1 MSRNRKGRVTGVA
14 ASDGASRSGASVVSF
29 ENVSKHYGHLRAVDG
44 LTLDVRRGET
54 VALLGGNGAGKS
66 TSLDI
71 VLGLRQPTGGRITV
85 FGSAPSHAVKSGRVG
100 AMLQSGALAQQV
112 RRALAICRQSE
123 LIVLDEPTTAMDTET
138 RRLFWSSMKEEV
150 TPRRTVLFATRD
162 LEEADQAADR
172 IAVINRGRL
181 LADGTPAEIK
191 ARAGARRIS
200 FRLDRVDMPVLLGLP
215 GLMNLEVRNDVVQ
228 LQSTDS
234 DATLYALLDAGLRP
248 REIEVT
254 GLDLEQAIL
263 AITAEDDSAS
273 GGRQAG

>member
-1 MSRNRKGRVTGVA
+1 MNRNRKGRVTEA
-14 ASDGASRSGASVVSF
+14 TASDGASRSGGSVVSF

-54 VALLGGNGAGKS
+54 VALLGGNGSGKS
-66 TSLDI
+66 TSLDM
-71 VLGLRQPTGGRITV
+71 VLGLRQPTGGQITV

-100 AMLQSGALAQQV
+100 AMLQSGGLAQQV
-112 RRALAICRQSE
+112 RRALALCGQSE
-123 LIVLDEPTTAMDTET
+123 LIVLDEPTAAMDTET

-181 LADGTPAEIK
+181 VADGTPAEIK

-215 GLMNLEVRNDVVQ
+215 GLVNLEVRNDVVQ

-273 GGRQAG
+273 SGRQAG

>member
-66 TSLDI
+66 TSLDM

-150 TPRRTVLFATRD
+150 TLRRTVLFATRD

-191 ARAGARRIS
+191 ARAGARQIS